1 MSLSQQNIQNNEIDH
16 RYLDLTIRGTESVL
30 QTASFSAT
38 RTIPYL
44 KTCNEFELGIVRFS
58 VPSTLIPI
66 FFFGEKVYRVSL
78 GYSNVNVDVNVIYSP
93 DTLVVSP
100 YSVDKPVYSVSNFI
114 RWINTA
120 LSTANTT
127 LQTLQ
132 PLYTATAPQIEYEP
146 STRLFKLYAPTIYNS
161 TLATPAFVGFN
172 STLYDFLRS
181 FGASYVSL
189 TDTFVLDVY
198 PTLTNTQTINT
209 INYIVITTDTP
220 IVDNWETLQQVVI
233 STSSIPV
240 NPEMRAFGNTSL
252 PVQRSILT
260 DFNFSGLL
268 EDNALLQ
275 YYTSGYVRWYDLLS
289 NNELNKVDLEMLWVD
304 REGKTYPIYLLAN
317 ETANLKICF
326 RKKSRFSNGYI
337 DMN

>member
-1 MSLSQQNIQNNEIDH
+1 MSLTQQNIQNNEIDH
-16 RYLDLTIRGTESVL
+16 RYLDLTIRGDANVL

-44 KTCNEFELGIVRFS
+44 KSCNEFELGIVRFS

-66 FFFGEKVYRVSL
+66 FFFGENVYRVSL
-78 GYSNVNVDVNVIYSP
+78 SYSNVKVDVNVIYTP
-93 DTLVVSP
+93 DVVSISP
-100 YSVDKPVYSVSNFI
+100 YSIYKPVYSVSNFI

-120 LSTANTT
+120 LLTANTN
-127 LQTLQ
+127 LQVAQ
-132 PLYTATAPQIEYEP
+132 PLYTASAPQIEFDP
-146 STRLFKLYAPTIYNS
+146 TSKLFKLYAPTIYNS
-161 TLATPAFVGFN
+161 TLATPAFVGLN
-172 STLYDFLRS
+172 STLYDFFRS
-181 FGASYVSL
+181 FGASYVAL
-189 TDTFVLDVY
+189 TDTFFLDVY
-198 PTLTNTQTINT
+198 PTLTNTRTINT

-240 NPEMRAFGNTSL
+240 QPEMRAFGNTSL

-260 DFNFSGLL
+260 DFNFTGLL

-275 YYTSGYVRWYDLLS
+275 YYTSGYVRWYDLMS
-289 NNELNKVDLEMLWVD
+289 GNELNKVDLEMLWLD

-326 RKKSRFSNGYI
+326 RKKARFSNGYV